1 MLTLLPIL
9 FSLIVVPATA
19 HAHTPPKVG
28 APAAASVPHPQDV
41 ARRDRLRRML
51 SVRDHAPACAT
62 LTPGSD
68 RLVED
73 LQWLMDHITA
83 PPWVGVRAAQCIIE
97 LHAETE
103 VKRIEG
109 WVQDSGKPGLILVVL
124 GALNQVSPQTARTIA
139 QAALKGPHTARVQPR
154 LMKSKHP
161 EVRALVAPRSTK
173 P

>member
-1 MLTLLPIL
+1 
-9 FSLIVVPATA
+9 
-19 HAHTPPKVG
+19 
-28 APAAASVPHPQDV
+28 
-41 ARRDRLRRML
+41 ML
-51 SVRDHAPACAT
+51 SVRDLAPACAT

-73 LQWLMDHITA
+73 LQWLMDHIKA

-109 WVQDSGKPGLILVVL
+109 WVQDSSKPGLTLLVL
-124 GALNQVSPQTARTIA
+124 GALNEVSPQAAQRIA
-139 QAALKGPHTARVQPR
+139 QAALDGPHTAKVQSR

-161 EVRALVAPRSTK
+161 EVRALIAPRGTK
-173 P
+173 Q